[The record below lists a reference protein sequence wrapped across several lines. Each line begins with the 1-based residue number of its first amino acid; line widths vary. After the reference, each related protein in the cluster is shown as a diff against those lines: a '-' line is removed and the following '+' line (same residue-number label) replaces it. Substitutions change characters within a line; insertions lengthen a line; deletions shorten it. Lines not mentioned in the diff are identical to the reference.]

1 MAREKGLFLPS
12 PCHDW
17 QESPFQ
23 KPKVFW
29 GGPAALHG
37 GTLHHSGTSRRRWS
51 MASADLESLAQAL
64 KQGRVAVLT
73 GAGCSTESGIPD
85 YRGSQGLWKR
95 HPTELGTVY
104 GMETWP
110 EEFYAFY
117 AARVRALKEAR
128 PNKAHRV
135 LARFQKEGLLEALIT
150 QNVDG
155 LHQAAGATDV
165 IEVHGSMA
173 HTRCQRCG
181 RKDSPDRLLEP
192 VTGRDDRPACR
203 HCGGPMRPD
212 IVLYGE
218 QLPPEAM
225 SRAWQA
231 ARSCRLF
238 LVVGTSLQVAPVS
251 HLPGEALLAGASLA
265 IINLDPTPYDGRA
278 TWVIREKAGEALG
291 RLAELMGL
299 ELEEEEAPPTANASH

>member
-1 MAREKGLFLPS
+1 
-12 PCHDW
+12 
-17 QESPFQ
+17 
-23 KPKVFW
+23 
-29 GGPAALHG
+29 
-37 GTLHHSGTSRRRWS
+37 

-218 QLPPEAM
+218 QLPPEFC
-225 SRAWQA
+225 RALAPYSALTVHIWCEKVREARVILANQHSVFKCVAQDNAASGHLNQA
-231 ARSCRLF
+231 QYFLFTSLAF
-238 LVVGTSLQVAPVS
+238 LVLALHFVYSKSFIHPCVRPYKPVQVVITRNQSLVAVK
-251 HLPGEALLAGASLA
+251 L
-265 IINLDPTPYDGRA
+265 
-278 TWVIREKAGEALG
+278 VKKV
-291 RLAELMGL
+291 
-299 ELEEEEAPPTANASH
+299 